1 MTSRTLPE
9 TAAAFSDGYAFPF
22 DCIVASFQERK
33 PLHSLD
39 EFYNPQL
46 ASSPWL
52 SHDMSM
58 QTTLSQSRKIIQST
72 GIPGKGEVERYES
85 C

>member
-33 PLHSLD
+33 PLH
-39 EFYNPQL
+39 F
-46 ASSPWL
+46 
-52 SHDMSM
+52 
-58 QTTLSQSRKIIQST
+58 SRRLLQST
-72 GIPGKGEVERYES
+72 ASFLAMALARHVDADDLIAKSKDHPIHRHSGKR
-85 C
+85 